1 MEIEKLK
8 KLKEELEY
16 WTYYEAVNNM
26 GKWSKQVRIDRLKEE
41 IENLETLT
49 GFAAQFYSG
58 SDEKE
63 KQFFVEGFVEAV
75 RVMGSLELKEEGD
88 DWDVTL
94 NDGLE
99 DDEIPNI
106 KFPTDDVK

>member
-1 MEIEKLK
+1 METKALK
-8 KLKEELEY
+8 KLKDELEY

-26 GKWSKQVRIDRLKEE
+26 GKWSKQVRIDSLKEK

-75 RVMGSLELKEEGD
+75 RVMGSMEEQESEIEIKD
-88 DWDVTL
+88 LT
-94 NDGLE
+94 DGVE
-99 DDEIPNI
+99 
-106 KFPTDDVK
+106 